1 MNNEAAM
8 FLISGGFDL
17 KGVGERAKK
26 VLVFI
31 VFL

>member
-1 MNNEAAM
+1 MNNEAVM
-8 FLISGGFDL
+8 FLISGFDL

-26 VLVFI
+26 VSVFI